1 MLNHSS
7 AYREIKGGR
16 FKSWQFMT
24 ADAPNKF
31 WVGSGNGNYNVGVYV
46 DKEGYLVVGGSVITE
61 VSEQY
66 PAMSVDYS
74 KWSSYLKYS
83 CAATYGLF
91 YEDKDMAIAKHGEEN
106 LTMWPNSS
114 EN

>member
-1 MLNHSS
+1 M
-7 AYREIKGGR
+7 
-16 FKSWQFMT
+16 
-24 ADAPNKF
+24 
-31 WVGSGNGNYNVGVYV
+31 
-46 DKEGYLVVGGSVITE
+46 VVGGPVITE

-66 PAMSVDYS
+66 PAMSTNYK

-91 YEDKDMAIAKHGEEN
+91 YEDKDMAIKKHGEANVTLWKE
-106 LTMWPNSS
+106 PNTS